1 MPAFDT
7 PAPITAT
14 LEFEVASIRIT
25 AGKRAETVVEVQ
37 PQDTTRDADI
47 QAAEQTKV
55 GYADGRLTVKGPKK
69 RSLFGKPGMLDVRVE
84 LPAGSKIDGV
94 TALGNVT
101 CAGLLGDCR
110 LKTSLGDLH
119 VEDAAQVRLKTS
131 HGDIRLDRASGDAEV
146 SGAGRIEIGEVA
158 GATTVENANGD
169 IEVGEAVG
177 ELRAKS
183 ANGRISV
190 NVAHS
195 GVDARSANGAIR
207 VHEVASGRIALRT
220 AVGDLEVGI
229 PESTAAWLDAQTQF
243 GQVRN
248 SLGPAQGP
256 GTSTRTVEVH
266 ARTSYGDVVIRRA

>member
-1 MPAFDT
+1 MPTFAT

-14 LEFEVASIRIT
+14 LEFEVASVQIT
-25 AGKRAETVVEVQ
+25 AGKRAETVVEVL
-37 PQDTTRDADI
+37 PQNTSRDADV
-47 QAAEQTKV
+47 QAVEQTKV

-69 RSLFGKPGMLDVRVE
+69 RSLFGKPGMLEVRVE

-94 TALGNVT
+94 TALGDFT
-101 CAGLLGDCR
+101 CVGLLGDCR

-131 HGDIRLDRASGDAEV
+131 HGDVRLDRASGDADV
-146 SGAGRIEIGEVA
+146 AGSGRIEIGEVA

-169 IEVGEAVG
+169 IQVGEAVG
-177 ELRAKS
+177 DLRAKS
-183 ANGRISV
+183 ANGRVSV
-190 NVAHS
+190 NVAHA

-207 VHEVASGRIALRT
+207 VDEVASGRIALRT
-220 AVGDLEVGI
+220 AIGDLEIGI
-229 PESTAAWLDAQTQF
+229 PESTAAWLDVHTQL

-256 GTSTRTVEVH
+256 GTHRTVEVH
-266 ARTSYGDVVIRRA
+266 ARTSYGDIVIRRA